1 MAEPEPHIIEDEAAL
16 YVLGQLGAAECRA
29 FEARLQQSA
38 ELRALVREFEAGAVA
53 LALATPQHQPPPR
66 VWQRIEDT
74 VAEEMK
80 RKIVVPAFW
89 GAWLR
94 NGWATATACL
104 LGWLLY
110 ALWVNRAG
118 LLPGT
123 APLNISQSRSPAVTP
138 SANSV
143 RNETANIAPQPTIS
157 SNVVSPSPQ
166 LSLQA
171 KGQIAGL
178 RRQVADLENQMTHL
192 SQVLTQQQTL
202 LIEPSR
208 PRFFQLAPASA
219 GGQAGGVASPP
230 SPALQRAL
238 LLALARELGWLRP
251 SVNGKNDSES
261 QRKNSDS
268 ASANNPH
275 VEFVDL
281 PITGRDAA
289 GAVSAR
295 PGFNEL
301 AATPNAV
308 TQTVTPSGVPAD
320 AAFTPE
326 SVGTPAPSIG
336 AIPGFVSGT
345 NVVLALDA
353 SVAPSGASFTLLAET
368 DNLGLQP
375 HTTLT
380 LGTNPV
386 VVTMPLTSFTSTAS
400 VGGNL
405 AVTAGNV
412 LFGPTNL
419 IVRPPLLGTNAP

>member
-1 MAEPEPHIIEDEAAL
+1 
-16 YVLGQLGAAECRA
+16 
-29 FEARLQQSA
+29 
-38 ELRALVREFEAGAVA
+38 
-53 LALATPQHQPPPR
+53 
-66 VWQRIEDT
+66 VWQRIEDS
-74 VAEEMK
+74 VAKEVK
-80 RKIVVPAFW
+80 RKIVAPAFW

-94 NGWATATACL
+94 NGWAAATACL

-118 LLPGT
+118 PFLGT
-123 APLNISQSRSPAVTP
+123 TPLNVSQSRSPAVTP

-143 RNETANIAPQPTIS
+143 RNETANTASQPTVS
-157 SNVVSPSPQ
+157 SNVVSASPQ

-192 SQVLTQQQTL
+192 SQMVTQQQTL

-219 GGQAGGVASPP
+219 GGQASGVASPP
-230 SPALQRAL
+230 SPALQRTL

-251 SVNGKNDSES
+251 SANSKNDSES
-261 QRKNSDS
+261 QRKNADS
-268 ASANNPH
+268 ADNLH

-281 PITGRDAA
+281 PLTGRDAA
-289 GAVSAR
+289 SAVSAR
-295 PGFNEL
+295 PGINEL
-301 AATPNAV
+301 AATPNAQR
-308 TQTVTPSGVPAD
+308 QTVTAPGVPAD
-320 AAFTPE
+320 AATTPE
-326 SVGTPAPSIG
+326 SVSASAPSIS

-345 NVVLALDA
+345 NVVLALDS

-368 DNLGLQP
+368 DNLGFQP

-386 VVTMPLTSFTSTAS
+386 VVTMPVTSFTSTAS

-412 LFGPTNL
+412 LFGPSN
-419 IVRPPLLGTNAP
+419 IVVRPPLLGTNAP

>member
-16 YVLGQLGAAECRA
+16 YVLGQLGAAERCA
-29 FEARLQQSA
+29 FEARLEQSA
-38 ELRALVREFEAGAVA
+38 ELRALVRELEAGTVA
-53 LALATPQHQPPPR
+53 LALATPQHQPPQR
-66 VWQRIEDT
+66 VWQRVEDT
-74 VAEEMK
+74 VAQEMK
-80 RKIVVPAFW
+80 PKIVASVFW
-89 GAWLR
+89 SAWLR
-94 NGWATATACL
+94 NGWAAATACL

-123 APLNISQSRSPAVTP
+123 VPLNVSQSPAITP

-143 RNETANIAPQPTIS
+143 RSETPNAAPQPTAS
-157 SNVVSPSPQ
+157 SNVTNPSPQ

-178 RRQVADLENQMTHL
+178 RRQVADLESQMTHL

-202 LIEPSR
+202 LIEPNR
-208 PRFFQLAPASA
+208 PRFFQLAPAST
-219 GGQAGGVASPP
+219 GGQAGGVAAPP

-251 SVNGKNDSES
+251 LANGKNASES
-261 QRKNSDS
+261 QSKNSDS
-268 ASANNPH
+268 VPADNLH

-281 PITGRDAA
+281 PLTGRDAA
-289 GAVSAR
+289 GAVSAQ
-295 PGFNEL
+295 PGVREL
-301 AATPNAV
+301 VAPPSAPTQIV
-308 TQTVTPSGVPAD
+308 TSLGVPAD
-320 AAFTPE
+320 TATTSE
-326 SVGTPAPSIG
+326 SVAAAAPSTG

-345 NVVLALDA
+345 NVVLALDS

-386 VVTMPLTSFTSTAS
+386 VVTMPLTSLTSTAS
-400 VGGNL
+400 AGGNL
-405 AVTAGNV
+405 AVSAGNLV
-412 LFGPTNL
+412 FGPTN
-419 IVRPPLLGTNAP
+419 IVVRPPLGTKAP